1 MADQFPEFSLG
12 IFLDPDVLCDLENEH
27 ENELLA
33 SIDIEQAVSNSTNY
47 RAMGSETSEQVTDEN
62 NEPGSSNIIKNNQR
76 FVNMSSAE
84 IDEIITKAET
94 KNTKENTK
102 WAV

>member
-12 IFLDPDVLCDLENEH
+12 IFLDPDVLCDLEKEH

-47 RAMGSETSEQVTDEN
+47 RAMESKTSEQVTDEN
-62 NEPGSSNIIKNNQR
+62 TEPGSSNILKT
-76 FVNMSSAE
+76 
-84 IDEIITKAET
+84 TKGLLTCQAPKLT
-94 KNTKENTK
+94 KL
-102 WAV
+102 